1 MKEALN
7 KAFNITPNVILKL
20 PRNMVMDSVL
30 SDITQC
36 FTESKQML
44 KANSLKILIVEI
56 KSKNQKN

>member
-36 FTESKQML
+36 FIESKQML

>member
-30 SDITQC
+30 SDIAQC
-36 FTESKQML
+36 FIESKQML